1 MKNLKFN
8 TLVRLYEN
16 EVYSLALYLLKNR
29 SEAEDVAQEV
39 YIRLWEGL
47 GEIELTRAKYW
58 LLRVTRNTCLDR
70 LRRRTVEHNYMQQTL
85 CIDPS
90 PGPMD
95 TLLQEQRSASVRAA
109 IGSLDEPFRSL
120 IVLRDIHQH
129 SYRDIARILEL
140 GLDQVKVYLFRA
152 RQKLKSRLHESDL

>member
-58 LLRVTRNTCLDR
+58 LLRVARNTCLDR
-70 LRRRTVEHNYMQQTL
+70 LRRRTLEHKYMQQPVP
-85 CIDPS
+85 IEPS

-95 TLLQEQRSASVRAA
+95 TLLQEQRSALVREA

-120 IVLRDIHQH
+120 IILRDIHQH
-129 SYRDIARILEL
+129 SYQDIARILEL

-152 RQKLKSRLHESDL
+152 RQKLKSMLQESEL